1 MTNPFRS
8 TVILTK
14 PNSTSSTELQQF
26 QQLQQLQQQ
35 IKDLQHQMVG
45 LSYQTGKQ
53 PQGKTQSTKKNI
65 KR

>member
-26 QQLQQLQQQ
+26 QQLQQQ
-35 IKDLQHQMVG
+35 IKDLQHQMVS

>member
-26 QQLQQLQQQ
+26 QQLQQQ

-53 PQGKTQSTKKNI
+53 PQGKTQSKKKNI